1 MSARISAAGISPAAY
16 FKLAFSPS
24 AAAPLPFD
32 ALLLFNEPSGLT
44 LRTLFA
50 FHGLGE
56 RIHHEAE

>member
-1 MSARISAAGISPAAY
+1 MSARISAAGIFPAAY
-16 FKLAFSPS
+16 FKLSFSQS

-32 ALLLFNEPSGLT
+32 ASLSPNEPSGLT

-50 FHGLGE
+50 LHGLGE